1 MKLGG
6 YMRLIALA
14 GIASGHASQKD
25 LIQTVAFDTNCPQ
38 SNIPVLDKNDTFG
51 TGQYRVQACGKELK
65 YKRSGTVFYAA
76 DKSPI

>member
-38 SNIPVLDKNDTFG
+38 SNIQVLDKNDTFG
-51 TGQYRVQACGKELK
+51 T
-65 YKRSGTVFYAA
+65 
-76 DKSPI
+76 